1 MGRVWSLGRK
11 IMKNEKLDSTKSGW
25 IQDIG
30 VHNNENL
37 DSKKSKTPTAE
48 VFLDNVK
55 GCVDSC
61 VRNLLDI
68 NDKAQKA
75 SSYESAKKA
84 TQNLDSIN
92 LAHNTQINSHSLSIR
107 AMRISRGFAPLH
119 ITSDTINS
127 GNFSSNVSHA
137 NTPCQS
143 KSRTNNPKITN
154 LNSKIF
160 HLNTLSAAF
169 GAMQKSS
176 IAFGFHNHII
186 VSPYMGDLFTPYNV
200 ANFRKTYDY
209 FSTNYGTPQALI
221 ADIHNQYISTQI
233 AKEIAKDSKIPL
245 FQVAHHHAHF
255 NALLLESS
263 MREGVGVIFDGSGMG
278 DDGTLWGGEFLCGDS
293 KQVERILHFKPF
305 KILGGE
311 KHIKDCKR
319 LAYSYALC
327 NDIAPLKA
335 FIESSYDENERKA
348 LQALHDTG
356 FNSPLC
362 SSVGR
367 LFDVAG
373 FILGLERLSYEA
385 QSGELIASNT
395 LKLAYDILMHKNQTI
410 DYNTLMQT
418 FSNMPYNPYPF
429 HITQNMIDMSECI
442 ETMLKDKQ
450 TGKNSDMIAARF
462 IDTLAYCIL
471 ESLKCIGTDYAF
483 FGGGVFANYA
493 LCIRVKKLL
502 HTHNIKAFFPKLPC
516 SDYSISIGQLMY
528 LQHFV

>member
-1 MGRVWSLGRK
+1 
-11 IMKNEKLDSTKSGW
+11 MKNEK
-25 IQDIG
+25 
-30 VHNNENL
+30 L
-37 DSKKSKTPTAE
+37 DSKKSKTPIAE
-48 VFLDNVK
+48 VFLNNVK
-55 GCVDSC
+55 GCIDSC
-61 VRNLLDI
+61 ARSLLHI
-68 NDKAQKA
+68 NDEAQEA
-75 SSYESAKKA
+75 DSLESAKK
-84 TQNLDSIN
+84 TDRSPDSIK
-92 LAHNTQINSHSLSIR
+92 LAHNTQINSHSLSTR

-119 ITSDTINS
+119 ITSDMINS
-127 GNFSSNVSHA
+127 DNFSSNVSHA
-137 NTPCQS
+137 NATYLENLHTNTPHQS
-143 KSRTNNPKITN
+143 ISHISN
-154 LNSKIF
+154 LKAKNLHSKIF

-176 IAFGFHNHII
+176 IAFGFHNHIV
-186 VSPYMGDLFTPYNV
+186 VSPYMGDLFTPHNI
-200 ANFRKTYDY
+200 ANFRKTFEY
-209 FSTNYGTPQALI
+209 FSTIYGTPQALI
-221 ADIHNQYISTQI
+221 ADKHNQYISTQI
-233 AKEIAKDSKIPL
+233 AKEIARDSKIPL

-263 MREGVGVIFDGSGMG
+263 MKEGVGVIFDGSGMG

-319 LAYSYALC
+319 LAYSYAIC

-335 FIESSYDENERKA
+335 FIESSYDENECKA
-348 LQALHDTG
+348 LQALHNTG

-367 LFDVAG
+367 LFDIAG

-395 LKLAYDILMHKNQTI
+395 LKLAYDILTHKNQTI

-429 HITQNMIDMSECI
+429 HITHNTIDMSECI
-442 ETMLKDKQ
+442 EMMFRDRQ
-450 TGKNSDMIAARF
+450 TGKNSDMIALRF

-471 ESLKCIGTDYAF
+471 ESLKYIDTDYAL

-502 HTHNIKAFFPKLPC
+502 QTHSIKAFFPKLPC